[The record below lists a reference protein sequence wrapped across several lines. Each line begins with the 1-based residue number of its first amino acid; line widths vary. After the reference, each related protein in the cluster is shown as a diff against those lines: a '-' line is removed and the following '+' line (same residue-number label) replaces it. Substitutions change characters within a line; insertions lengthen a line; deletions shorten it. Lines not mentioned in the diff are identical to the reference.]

1 MHIPSPFCKNK
12 LMSAGEINPHSLTFM
27 WETRPVRFPKK
38 QKRSVWVAG
47 ICEGIAVRYN
57 IDPVLVRI
65 AFIIATISGYG
76 LSLYL
81 LLWLCLPRYSVDRA
95 PFEVL
100 SNNHY
105 GKYNHDQSTGW
116 VLVIVLALLIG
127 PGLNSFSPIF
137 VITTAL
143 AISAYW
149 ALHKR
154 TPYPPKG
161 LIADKPTII
170 FRAPVDL
177 SSYHPAA
184 GFSPKWDPLLIDA
197 HNPPLD
203 YASVYGTQPLEQSRK
218 WPNIIIRTILL
229 ICAVTAAFIGFGAVS
244 SISNEDVGDVHV
256 TISLESEIS
265 DYEAKIGNLTVDFSQ
280 LKTVTEDH
288 TNSYFSDI
296 GDIDVTLSP
305 NVRYKVLCNT
315 NTGNAECPANIVN
328 PDAPGGLVTLDLYTD
343 IGNIYVSTAG

>member
-1 MHIPSPFCKNK
+1 M
-12 LMSAGEINPHSLTFM
+12 
-27 WETRPVRFPKK
+27 
-38 QKRSVWVAG
+38 
-47 ICEGIAVRYN
+47 RYN
-57 IDPVLVRI
+57 IDPILVRI

-76 LSLYL
+76 LCLYL

-116 VLVIVLALLIG
+116 ALVIILALLIG
-127 PGLNSFSPIF
+127 PQLNLSSPIS

-143 AISAYW
+143 AIFAYW
-149 ALHKR
+149 ALHRR

-184 GFSPKWDPLLIDA
+184 GFAPKWDPLLIDA
-197 HNPPLD
+197 HNTPLD
-203 YASVYGTQPLEQSRK
+203 YASVYGTQPLKQTKK
-218 WPNIIIRTILL
+218 WPSIIIGTLLL
-229 ICAVTAAFIGFGAVS
+229 ISTVTAAFAGFGAVS
-244 SISNEDVGDVHV
+244 SFPNEDVGDVHV
-256 TISLESEIS
+256 TISSEAEIS
-265 DYEAKIGNLTVDFSQ
+265 NYGATIGDLTVDFSQ

-296 GDIDVTLSP
+296 GDINITLSP
-305 NVRYKVLCNT
+305 NVRYKVYCST
-315 NTGNAECPANIVN
+315 NTGDVECPASIVN
-328 PDAPGGLVTLDLYTD
+328 PEAPGGLVTLDLYTD
-343 IGNIYVSTAG
+343 IGSIHVSTAG